1 MDLENNEFLLFTAC
15 AEQCQLQYL
24 IIGGFAMYL
33 NGLNRATNDID
44 IWIKPS
50 VENGKK
56 LIEVLLCMGYTA
68 EELDDLAMLDFR
80 QPQIFG
86 INEELD
92 ILTQVHYRFDFD
104 HCFLRA
110 GSCKN
115 GQGNTLYF
123 LHLNDLR
130 DLKVIAQR
138 PQDLRDVIM
147 IDDFLK
153 LRQTN
158 NENNEPT
165 N

>member
-1 MDLENNEFLLFTAC
+1 MDLENNEFLLFTDC
-15 AEQCQLQYL
+15 AEQFGLQYM

-33 NGLNRATNDID
+33 NGLNRATNDVD

-50 VENGKK
+50 VENGKT
-56 LIEVLLCMGYTA
+56 LIDVLICMGYTA
-68 EELDDLAMLDFR
+68 EELEDLSVLDFR
-80 QPQIFG
+80 KPQIFG
-86 INEELD
+86 INNELD

-104 HCFLRA
+104 TCFLRA
-110 GSCKN
+110 RSCKN

-138 PQDLRDVIM
+138 PQDLRDVVM

-153 LRQTN
+153 LQ
-158 NENNEPT
+158 EKNNEP
-165 N
+165 NN